1 MDDLAVA
8 GQGAVPP
15 GPLIDGNVLAE
26 QIDEPLRE
34 SARLMFEL
42 AHKHCAG
49 SDGAKDCLMYHA
61 TWQYLRICGVRRG
74 VRIDGP
80 LFVAAVERLARGGRL
95 RRVLV
100 SCAADYSMLA
110 HVAHG
115 ARRGGAEPVFDVVD
129 RCETALGMNKWYG
142 AQRGLEVTTHCSSIL
157 AFQPQHRYD
166 LICTH
171 SFLDFLP
178 VQERPVLIQRWS
190 EWLEAGGKLCFS
202 NVVSEAPSPA
212 DRDGRSHRVAALT
225 APTIERLKAIGMPM
239 PCDQATF
246 ETMIR
251 EAGMWRG
258 EDVPAMPLP
267 LVRRWIEDAGMTV
280 EIAGSVTKLI
290 PGEADRPML
299 ATRGPERLRIWVQ
312 AARP

>member
-1 MDDLAVA
+1 MHDAGAIGQSAVS
-8 GQGAVPP
+8 PW
-15 GPLIDGNVLAE
+15 PLISGDVLAE

-42 AHKHCAG
+42 AHRYCTG
-49 SDGAKDCLMYHA
+49 GNGAKDCRMYHA
-61 TWQYLRICGVRRG
+61 LWQYLRVCGVRRG

-80 LFVAAVERLARGGRL
+80 LFVAAVERLVRGGRL

-100 SCAADYSMLA
+100 SGAADYSMLA

-115 ARRGGAEPVFDVVD
+115 ARRGGAEPIFDVVD
-129 RCETALGMNKWYG
+129 RCVTALGMNEWYG
-142 AQRGLEVTTHCSSIL
+142 AQRGLEVNTHCSSIL

-171 SFLDFLP
+171 SLLDFLP
-178 VQERPVLIQRWS
+178 IQERPVLIQRWS
-190 EWLEAGGKLCFS
+190 EWLEVGGKLCFS
-202 NVVSEAPSPA
+202 NVVSEVPSPA
-212 DRDGRSHRVAALT
+212 DRDGRGQRVAALT
-225 APTIERLKAIGMPM
+225 APTIERLKAIGMPL

-258 EDVPAMPLP
+258 EDAPAMPLQ
-267 LVRRWIEDAGMTV
+267 LVRRWIEDAGMKV
-280 EIAGSVTKLI
+280 EIAGPVRTLI

-299 ATRGPERLRIWVQ
+299 ATRGPERLRIWFQ
-312 AARP
+312 ATRP